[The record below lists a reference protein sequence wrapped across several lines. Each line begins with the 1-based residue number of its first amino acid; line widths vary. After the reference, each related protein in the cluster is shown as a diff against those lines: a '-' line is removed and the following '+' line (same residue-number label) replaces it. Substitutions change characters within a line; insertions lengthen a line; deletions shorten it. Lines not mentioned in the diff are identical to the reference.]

1 MNNLNEYDQIRN
13 MLGKIRLIKEDVQP
27 NNPAQI
33 DMTNASEPETEGN
46 NSKEGE
52 KITFDG
58 INTVGFMVGQENIS
72 DDVKSSVTTAVGE
85 FLKATGLILDT
96 VTITV
101 DDGQVILNSE
111 TIKNPGIDSVKSIT
125 FDTDEENPK
134 IEVVPGLITLT
145 NDIVS
150 LLQMASKT
158 FGDNQIGRNK
168 LISSTQGG
176 NANEQPQ

>member
-1 MNNLNEYDQIRN
+1 MNAINEYDQIRN

-33 DMTNASEPETEGN
+33 DMTNAVDAGTESD
-46 NSKEGE
+46 SKEGE

-72 DDVKSSVTTAVGE
+72 DDVKASVTAAVGE

-96 VTITV
+96 ITITV

-111 TIKNPGIDSVKSIT
+111 TIKNPGIDSVRSIT
-125 FDTDEENPK
+125 LDTDSENPK
-134 IEVVPGLITLT
+134 IEVVSGQIALT
-145 NDIVS
+145 NDIVN
-150 LLQMASKT
+150 LLQTVNKT
-158 FGDNQIGRNK
+158 FGDNQVGRLK
-168 LISSTQGG
+168 LIASTQGQ
-176 NANEQPQ
+176 AQAEV